1 MAGCLSLDKPFCSS
15 AVVIVV
21 NGPTIIIPVT
31 LLQNTPPV
39 TSTQLPVVA
48 KPNGEGIGSKATTT
62 KSSSAL
68 APVGRSK
75 NRYILP
81 KPKEISSKLD
91 AAVSEA
97 FAGCS
102 TDTQS
107 GEKAALIAEQ
117 DVKKSKQ
124 VLMKGLLLKRPRKP
138 QPQQI
143 KPDLVALRYLARE
156 NFQPQC
162 TSEDV
167 LSEGMEVSC
176 QKWLE
181 ETEDH
186 NPPKLSSI
194 NEFIIST
201 SPPSPAPQDSTTSS
215 VFATSKGK
223 SKRVRKSSPLFRTGR
238 ADTLAAYDELISI
251 TSPTKSA
258 AATRAHG
265 FYE

>member
-1 MAGCLSLDKPFCSS
+1 MAGRLRLDKPFCSS
-15 AVVIVV
+15 ASVVIVV
-21 NGPTIIIPVT
+21 NGPTTIIPVR

-48 KPNGEGIGSKATTT
+48 KPNGEGIGSKATTTKEPKSSAALTPVVRSKNRYILPKPKEISSKLDAAVSEAFAGSKATTT

-81 KPKEISSKLD
+81 KPKEISSKLN

-107 GEKAALIAEQ
+107 GEKTALIVEQ

-124 VLMKGLLLKRPRKP
+124 VQMKGLLLKRPRKP

-143 KPDLVALRYLARE
+143 KPDLVALRYLSRE

-176 QKWLE
+176 QK
-181 ETEDH
+181 
-186 NPPKLSSI
+186 
-194 NEFIIST
+194 
-201 SPPSPAPQDSTTSS
+201 
-215 VFATSKGK
+215 
-223 SKRVRKSSPLFRTGR
+223 
-238 ADTLAAYDELISI
+238 
-251 TSPTKSA
+251 
-258 AATRAHG
+258 
-265 FYE
+265 